1 MASVFKEDTKQ
12 SGFKSSLARY
22 TETFIIKNTISNI
35 YMGIFDKT
43 FREILS
49 SQVISLIIGLI
60 SGTMLAI
67 YKDEIL
73 LIPSMLI
80 IIPGFLEIR
89 GDISGSFASRLSS
102 GLFLKVI
109 KRENTKMIKGNLI
122 ASFILAIPV
131 SLALGLIAFLFN
143 YFVLGINMPKIILIP
158 LIAGIIVNGIE
169 ITMTLFATFY
179 LFRKGYDPNNIMGP
193 FITSTSDIIGTASLI
208 LVTLI
213 II

>member
-1 MASVFKEDTKQ
+1 
-12 SGFKSSLARY
+12 
-22 TETFIIKNTISNI
+22 
-35 YMGIFDKT
+35 MGIFDKT

-49 SQVISLIIGLI
+49 FQIISLIIGLI
-60 SGTMLAI
+60 SGTMLAV

-109 KRENTKMIKGNLI
+109 NKKRENTKMIKGNLL
-122 ASFILAIPV
+122 ASFILAIIV

-143 YFVLGINMPKIILIP
+143 YFVLDINMPKIILIP

-179 LFRKGYDPNNIMGP
+179 LFRKGHDPNNIMGP

-213 II
+213 LI